1 MLVLDAWYL
10 HHSHTSQGQNI
21 TESIKLSSSPTSHL
35 CGASLIHQL
44 RDKIGTMSRIGVS
57 DFLKSDG
64 SMILR
69 TPTRLSLQKKMHLN
83 LLISGN
89 LTGQIG
95 EELSV
100 DLWEN
105 FVSGMSNYPD
115 YDADS
120 ISFFKP
126 HEGNKFA
133 VGYFNFLL
141 NTIFVS
147 RYRLLP
153 CPWALPALQ

>member
-1 MLVLDAWYL
+1 
-10 HHSHTSQGQNI
+10 
-21 TESIKLSSSPTSHL
+21 
-35 CGASLIHQL
+35 
-44 RDKIGTMSRIGVS
+44 
-57 DFLKSDG
+57 
-64 SMILR
+64 
-69 TPTRLSLQKKMHLN
+69 MHLN

-153 CPWALPALQ
+153 CPWALPALQWPVWLVDSEMRSLGGVPPGPPRQRLCRGRSLLLQEQDGCSQVPGLQLGCSRFLHGTIFR